1 MDSAVILPGQLVKNG
16 KPILPADL
24 PGAFNPVFFLKL
36 LKRSANGRGVHKIPQ
51 LAVVETDFT
60 IVMADELVLEMDI
73 EDLRG
78 TTQARSPSGI
88 FKHFSR

>member
-1 MDSAVILPGQLVKNG
+1 MDRAVMLSGQLVKNG

-60 IVMADELVLEMDI
+60 IVMANEFILEMDVK
-73 EDLRG
+73 DFRG
-78 TTQARSPSGI
+78 TTQARTPSGI
-88 FKHFSR
+88 FKHFPR